1 MRRDALFAGG
11 ELRARLTVAEK
22 ELRNEVRG
30 IDAASLLGTD
40 PAELAAYLADKYRFD
55 VPRLMEEGIYVD
67 EPQEARVDVS
77 GDWDRAIGDRSQPFY
92 ISGTTFTYHIPF
104 EGDEELLLL
113 QPSSMTT
120 IWPEGTVRNQEIVW
134 GFTSARP
141 QDLPTPHFQRNL
153 ELIKKYI
160 GWVEADT
167 APYHTAL
174 PGRAR
179 AVVEERRQRLFFDRD
194 RAAQLGYPIR
204 RRADA
209 PDTYRVPTVPKRPV
223 RPPAPATKPAGWQP
237 EPAMA
242 MEVYEDVLRVVT
254 NMVEVI
260 ERSPATFRTLDE
272 EALRDHFL
280 VQLNGQYEGGAS
292 GETFNHQGKTDIL
305 LRLDGRVIFVAECK
319 FWDGPKSILKAI
331 TQVLSYLSWHD
342 TKAALLVFHRG
353 RNLTAVLA
361 KIPEGLRSHP
371 AHVRDLPYDSTTGFR
386 FLLRHPEDQDREVTL
401 TILAFQIPT
410 DK

>member
-1 MRRDALFAGG
+1 
-11 ELRARLTVAEK
+11 
-22 ELRNEVRG
+22 
-30 IDAASLLGTD
+30 
-40 PAELAAYLADKYRFD
+40 
-55 VPRLMEEGIYVD
+55 
-67 EPQEARVDVS
+67 VS
-77 GDWDRAIGDRSQPFY
+77 
-92 ISGTTFTYHIPF
+92 
-104 EGDEELLLL
+104 
-113 QPSSMTT
+113 
-120 IWPEGTVRNQEIVW
+120 

-141 QDLPTPHFQRNL
+141 QDLPTPHFQRNV
-153 ELIKKYI
+153 ELIKKYRGGSRLI
-160 GWVEADT
+160 
-167 APYHTAL
+167 PPHTTPRCLGVLAESL
-174 PGRAR
+174 RSVGSDC
-179 AVVEERRQRLFFDRD
+179 FFYRD

-223 RPPAPATKPAGWQP
+223 RPPAPASKPAGWQP
-237 EPAMA
+237 KPAMA
-242 MEVYEDVLRVVT
+242 IEVYEDVLRVVT

-280 VQLNGQYEGGAS
+280 VQLNGQYDGGAS

-305 LRLDGRVIFVAECK
+305 LRVDGRVIFVAECK

-361 KIPEGLRSHP
+361 KIPEALRSHP
-371 AHVRDLPYDSTTGFR
+371 AHVRDLPYDSATSFR
-386 FLLRHPEDQDREVTL
+386 FLLRHPEDQGREVTV
-401 TILAFQIPT
+401 TILAFQIPA